1 MMNRRVP
8 ALAGL
13 AVAGIAAALS
23 TSAQPSLGPP
33 PAWAYFVS
41 PSAAAPGA
49 AAAGDEPALR
59 LPGSAI
65 ALTGAQLRDLYAA
78 PDWHPAAHPP
88 MPEVVARGRKPEL
101 FACGYCHLPN
111 GQGRPENAALAGLS
125 VGYITQQ
132 IADYKAGLRR
142 SSEPAMRP
150 PALMLANAKHATDED
165 VQAAAA
171 YFASLP
177 YQRWVRVVEAAS
189 VPQTRVLGAL
199 LVPVPGGTPEPIG
212 QRIIEVPEDP
222 ARTELRDPS
231 SGFIAYVPPGSLARG
246 EALVRSGSGALAA
259 CTSCHGAALRGA
271 GDAPPL
277 AGRSPSYLV
286 RQLYD
291 FRSGARTGRHAE
303 PMQPVSRALT
313 LDDMVAVTAYA
324 ASLAP

>member
-23 TSAQPSLGPP
+23 TSAQPGLGPP
-33 PAWAYFVS
+33 PDWAYFVS
-41 PSAAAPGA
+41 PPAAAPAA

-59 LPGSAI
+59 VPGSAI
-65 ALTGAQLRDLYAA
+65 ALTGTQLRDLYTA

-101 FACGYCHLPN
+101 FACGYCHMPN

-125 VGYITQQ
+125 AGYITQQ
-132 IADYKAGLRR
+132 VADYKAGLRR

-177 YQRWVRVVEAAS
+177 YQRWIRVVEAAS

-231 SGFIAYVPPGSLARG
+231 SGFIAYVPPGSLQRG
-246 EALVRSGSGALAA
+246 ETLARSGSGQVAA
-259 CTSCHGAALRGA
+259 CTSCHGPALRGA
-271 GDAPPL
+271 GEAPPL

-291 FRSGARTGRHAE
+291 FRSGARAGRHAE
-303 PMQPVSRALT
+303 QMLPVTRALT
-313 LDDMVAVTAYA
+313 LHDMVAVTAYA